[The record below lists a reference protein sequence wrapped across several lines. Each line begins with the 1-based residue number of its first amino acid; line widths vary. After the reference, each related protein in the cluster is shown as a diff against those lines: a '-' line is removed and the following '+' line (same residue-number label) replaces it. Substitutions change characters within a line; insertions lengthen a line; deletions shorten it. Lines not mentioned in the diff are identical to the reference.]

1 MSLHFIFFII
11 MKLYVYN
18 YSTYVKT
25 KSMFN
30 YYYNMMREE
39 ADVDREINWLSKIPQ
54 EKWAF
59 AWDSGRRWRH
69 MTTNHVES
77 INYVLKKIVNRCT
90 SKIYICKV

>member
-1 MSLHFIFFII
+1 